1 MTGNRR
7 KSNRR
12 KEISTQGRARST
24 IWISALLMAGGLA
37 LTAPVA
43 AATAQQPGSTAGA
56 SGSSGNATGG
66 ANSGSGGKPA
76 AAGAGSGGAAAT
88 GGEKL
93 FQSAMPPCGTC
104 HQLKAGVNQPG
115 PSLAGVAARAQQRI
129 AAKDY
134 KGKAKDARAY
144 LRESIMDPNAYI
156 VPGQAYAAN
165 GKSLMPA
172 TYAQSLKPEQ
182 IDQLVNYLMTLK

>member
-1 MTGNRR
+1 MNSSCS
-7 KSNRR
+7 KSSLT
-12 KEISTQGRARST
+12 KPARST
-24 IWISALLMAGGLA
+24 IWLSALLMAGGLA
-37 LTAPVA
+37 LAAPVV
-43 AATAQQPGSTAGA
+43 AATAQQPGG
-56 SGSSGNATGG
+56 GSATGSG
-66 ANSGSGGKPA
+66 AGSPASDGGKGGTAGKPA
-76 AAGAGSGGAAAT
+76 AAAA

-93 FQSAMPPCGTC
+93 FQSALPPCATC

-115 PSLAGVAARAQQRI
+115 PSLAGVAARASQRI

-134 KGKAKDARAY
+134 KGKAKDARSY
-144 LRESIMDPNAYI
+144 IRESIMDPNAYI

-182 IDQLVNYLMTLK
+182 VEQLVNYLMTLK